1 LVQKPIES
9 LVGLIFLRFFK
20 FVCEKSCPRLDIGRM
35 SLDVKYVKERS
46 FFGGLENYIQNIQG
60 LLIRAW

>member
-1 LVQKPIES
+1 
-9 LVGLIFLRFFK
+9 
-20 FVCEKSCPRLDIGRM
+20 M